1 MDRTY
6 VRKIAEN
13 TRRQLLEEKL
23 IQPIQKGFTNEEL
36 ENIVQ
41 FFGGKLISDDETE
54 RAVLES
60 VSTTEFIIHCNPWYG
75 FIYVFQE
82 LGRRLLSIYGMID
95 NQTFTSITNEK
106 EDIEF
111 FARELLMPEDE
122 FFKVVEKYTKDGKCS
137 AYAIEREFGVNLD
150 VIDERCHDLGI
161 QDRWK
166 IGFGRKEE

>member
-36 ENIVQ
+36 GNIVQ
-41 FFGGKLISDDETE
+41 SFGGKLILDDEIE

-60 VSTTEFIIHCNPWYG
+60 ISTTEFVIYYNPWYG

-122 FFKVVEKYTKDGKCS
+122 FFKIVEKYTKDGKCS
-137 AYAIEREFGVNLD
+137 AYGVARDFGVTLYVLD
-150 VIDERCHDLGI
+150 DRCRDLGV

-166 IGFGRKEE
+166 VGFGRKEE

>member
-1 MDRTY
+1 MDKKY
-6 VRKIAEN
+6 IEKIAAN
-13 TRRQLLEEKL
+13 TRKQLLEEKL
-23 IQPIQKGFTNEEL
+23 IQPIQKRFANEEL

-41 FFGGKLISDDETE
+41 FFGGKLILDDEIE

-60 VSTTEFIIHCNPWYG
+60 ISTTEFVIYYNPWYG

-95 NQTFTSITNEK
+95 NQTFTSIINEK

-137 AYAIEREFGVNLD
+137 AYAIEREFGVNLY

-166 IGFGRKEE
+166 VGFGQKEE